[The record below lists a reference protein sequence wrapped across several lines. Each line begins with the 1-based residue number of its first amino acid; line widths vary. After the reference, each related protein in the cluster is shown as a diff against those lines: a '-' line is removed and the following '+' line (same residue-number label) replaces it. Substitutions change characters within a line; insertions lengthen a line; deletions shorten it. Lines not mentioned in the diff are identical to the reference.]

1 MVVFLLKP
9 GNSPL
14 PVERGPAGGYS
25 PMVGFS
31 HVGKGGLCIQWE
43 GLICVTAWD
52 AVRGPWGQDPDI
64 LPRLQQSSSQLTLVL
79 PNAGDQALVH
89 KCVTQWAGRSAAAL
103 SP

>member
-1 MVVFLLKP
+1 M
-9 GNSPL
+9 
-14 PVERGPAGGYS
+14 GGTY
-25 PMVGFS
+25 
-31 HVGKGGLCIQWE
+31 LCHCLGRCE
-43 GLICVTAWD
+43 
-52 AVRGPWGQDPDI
+52 GPWGQDPDI